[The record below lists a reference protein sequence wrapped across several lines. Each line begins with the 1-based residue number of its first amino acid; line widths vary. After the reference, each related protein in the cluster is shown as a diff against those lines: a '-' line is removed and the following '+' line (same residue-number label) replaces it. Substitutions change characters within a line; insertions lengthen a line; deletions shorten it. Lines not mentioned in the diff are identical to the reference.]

1 MTKIVSCRDVG
12 FDCCGVLRAETEEG
26 LLKAVAVHAK
36 KVHSMQVQ
44 EVTPDFV
51 EKVRT
56 AMRDEEL
63 RWWSSEPGESW
74 GSFLARTTGP

>member
-1 MTKIVSCRDVG
+1 MTKIVRCFECRAVFRG
-12 FDCCGVLRAETEEG
+12 ETEEG

-36 KVHSMQVQ
+36 RVHSMQVQ

-56 AMRDEEL
+56 AMREEEL
-63 RWWSSEPGESW
+63 RWWSSEQGESW
-74 GSFLARTTGP
+74 GSFLARATGP

>member
-12 FDCCGVLRAETEEG
+12 FEGRCVLRAETEEG
-26 LLKAVAVHAK
+26 LLKAMAVHAK

-51 EKVRT
+51 EKVRA
-56 AMRDEEL
+56 AMRDEEF
-63 RWWSSEPGESW
+63 RW
-74 GSFLARTTGP
+74 LV

>member
-1 MTKIVSCRDVG
+1 MLKTVRCGDVG
-12 FDCCGVLRAETEEG
+12 FECKWVHFAESEEG

-51 EKVRT
+51 EKVRA
-56 AMRDEEL
+56 AMRDEEF
-63 RWWSSEPGESW
+63 RW
-74 GSFLARTTGP
+74 LV